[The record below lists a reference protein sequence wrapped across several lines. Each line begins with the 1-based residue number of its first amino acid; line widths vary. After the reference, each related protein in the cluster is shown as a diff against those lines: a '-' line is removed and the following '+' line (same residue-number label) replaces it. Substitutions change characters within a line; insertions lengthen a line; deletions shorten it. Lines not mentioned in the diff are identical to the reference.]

1 MELAINFNQNTVM
14 QKITFYILITFFIAG
29 CNSENASDCFQ
40 TAGNTIQQ
48 EVDVPSFQKI
58 VVNKK
63 IALFI
68 SEGPIQKVVIES
80 GENLLNDITAEVVD
94 NELILTDYNDCNF
107 FRDYGLTKV
116 YVTSPNINTIRNAS
130 ELDVTSIGT
139 LTYPSLYLRSSG
151 EKSTYLAVGDWHL
164 TIENNAVTIWSNG
177 ISTYFIKGSANRL
190 DVGFSDG
197 DTRFEGKDFI
207 VKNIT
212 VRNVSSNDVLIYPT
226 ESLSGSIH
234 STGNVI
240 SYNKPPIVDVDVQSV
255 GKLIFK

>member
-1 MELAINFNQNTVM
+1 MKNVY
-14 QKITFYILITFFIAG
+14 YIFFTLFIIS

-40 TAGNTIQQ
+40 TAGKIVQY
-48 EVDVPSFQKI
+48 EVEVTNFDKI

-68 SEGPIQKVVIES
+68 SEGPVQKVVIES
-80 GENLLNDITAEVVD
+80 GENLLNDITAEVVA
-94 NELILTDYNDCNF
+94 NELILTNYNNCNF
-107 FRDYGLTKV
+107 FRDYGITKV

-130 ELDVTSIGT
+130 ELNVTSIGT

-177 ISTYFIKGSANRL
+177 ISTYYLKGMSNNL

-226 ESLSGSIH
+226 EKLTGSIH

>member
-1 MELAINFNQNTVM
+1 MKNVY
-14 QKITFYILITFFIAG
+14 YILFTLFISS

-40 TAGNTIQQ
+40 TAGKIVRH
-48 EVDVPSFQKI
+48 EVEVANFDKI

-68 SEGPIQKVVIES
+68 SEGPVQKVVIES
-80 GENLLNDITAEVVD
+80 GENLLNDITAEVVA
-94 NELILTDYNDCNF
+94 NELILTNYNNCNF
-107 FRDYGLTKV
+107 FREYGITKV

-130 ELDVTSIGT
+130 ELNVTSIGT

-177 ISTYFIKGSANRL
+177 ISTYYLKGMSNNL

-226 ESLSGSIH
+226 EKLTGSIH

>member
-1 MELAINFNQNTVM
+1 MKNVY
-14 QKITFYILITFFIAG
+14 YILFTLLIIS

-40 TAGNTIQQ
+40 TAGKIVQH
-48 EVDVPSFQKI
+48 EVEVANFDKI

-68 SEGPIQKVVIES
+68 TEGPVQKVVIES

-94 NELILTDYNDCNF
+94 NELILTNYNNCNF
-107 FRDYGLTKV
+107 FRDYGITKV

-130 ELDVTSIGT
+130 ELNVTSIGT

-177 ISTYFIKGSANRL
+177 ISTYYLKGTSNNL

-226 ESLSGSIH
+226 EKLTGSIH

>member
-1 MELAINFNQNTVM
+1 MKNVYYLLFT
-14 QKITFYILITFFIAG
+14 LFIIS

-40 TAGNTIQQ
+40 TAGKIVQH
-48 EVDVPSFQKI
+48 EVEVANFDKI

-68 SEGPIQKVVIES
+68 TEGPVQKVVIES
-80 GENLLNDITAEVVD
+80 GENLLNDITAEVVA
-94 NELILTDYNDCNF
+94 NELILTNYNNCNF
-107 FRDYGLTKV
+107 FRDYGITKV

-177 ISTYFIKGSANRL
+177 ISTYYLKGTSNNL

-226 ESLSGSIH
+226 EKLTGSIH

>member
-1 MELAINFNQNTVM
+1 MKNVY
-14 QKITFYILITFFIAG
+14 YILFTLFISS

-40 TAGNTIQQ
+40 TAGKIVQH
-48 EVDVPSFQKI
+48 EVEVANFDKI

-68 SEGPIQKVVIES
+68 SEGPVQKVVIES
-80 GENLLNDITAEVVD
+80 GENLLNDITAEVVA
-94 NELILTDYNDCNF
+94 NELILTNYNNCNF
-107 FRDYGLTKV
+107 FREYGITKV

-130 ELDVTSIGT
+130 ELNVTSIGT

-177 ISTYFIKGSANRL
+177 ISTYYLKGMSNNL

-226 ESLSGSIH
+226 EKLTGSIH